1 MKQAMKAEDK
11 KEKILKAAE
20 EIISQKGIVDT
31 TISEIA
37 RKAEVGDSVIYQFFK
52 GKEDLLFS
60 IPAERENEYLSLL
73 DEHLQGIGDAES
85 RLSKII
91 WFYLRYFDTHPGYAR
106 IFFFECLSSKDFY
119 LSRGYNVVWKFAKI
133 LLESLKQGIAEGR
146 FNPRMDTH
154 LVRDVILGTL
164 GCEMLTWLGV
174 GEIDGGVADYADIM
188 TLVRAMVLPRE
199 QSEKSKPDMILKA
212 AEKVFSE
219 KGFTKA
225 KVSEIA
231 KLAGVAE
238 GTVYEYF
245 GSKEDLL
252 LSIPARHFERY
263 MGDLPQVFEIKSP
276 TRKLRRF
283 IKYFFSLFSTEREFL
298 KVFLIQLQLSKR
310 FYGTKEFGS
319 FMNYFLTIEHII
331 EAGKAEGTFRE
342 NVNPRVFRNMFIGT
356 FNNLAL
362 RWFILEGDRNF
373 DKMQK
378 IDQVTDLL
386 CSAVTAHDEN

>member
-1 MKQAMKAEDK
+1 MKGEDK
-11 KEKILKAAE
+11 RKKILTAAE
-20 EIISQKGIVDT
+20 EIISQKGIAET
-31 TISEIA
+31 TISEISRRA
-37 RKAEVGDSVIYQFFK
+37 GVADSIIYQFFK
-52 GKEDLLFS
+52 GKQDLLFS
-60 IPAERENEYLSLL
+60 IPAEHEEEYLSFL

-85 RLSKII
+85 RIGKAV

-106 IFFFECLSSKDFY
+106 ILFFECLSSKDFY
-119 LSRGYNVVWKFAKI
+119 LSPGYRVVRRFAEI
-133 LLESLKQGIAEGR
+133 LLEILIDGVREGR

-164 GCEMLTWLGV
+164 GCEMVTCLAV
-174 GEIDGGVADYADIM
+174 GEIEECVSDHEDIM

-199 QSEKSKPDMILKA
+199 EPEKSKPDMILGA

-219 KGFTKA
+219 NGFTKA

-245 GSKEDLL
+245 GTKEDLL
-252 LSIPARHFERY
+252 LSISEKHFERY
-263 MGDLPQVFEIKSP
+263 LGDLSQVFEIKTP
-276 TRKLRRF
+276 LRKLRRF
-283 IKYFFSLFSTEREFL
+283 IRYYFWLFSTEREFL
-298 KVFLIQLQLSKR
+298 KVFLLQLQLSKR
-310 FYGTKEFGS
+310 FYGTKEFGT
-319 FMNYFLTIEHII
+319 FMKYFRTIEDII
-331 EAGKAEGTFRE
+331 EEGKTKGSFRE

-378 IDQVTDLL
+378 IEQLADLL
-386 CSAVTAHDEN
+386 TSAVRVTHEQ